1 MAEWIKNITGLGAG
15 EYQPYDLVDADC
27 DQKCASNSSE
37 TFYDY
42 NGYCDGCKQTVKS
55 FLYSLNIILLPR
67 WRVVYVQTKDRKID
81 SVGDSLK
88 SLILA

>member
-55 FLYSLNIILLPR
+55 FLSSLYLILLPR
-67 WRVVYVQTKDRKID
+67 WRMVSVKTIERIID
-81 SVGDSLK
+81 SVEDSLE
-88 SLILA
+88 SLKLA

>member
-1 MAEWIKNITGLGAG
+1 MT
-15 EYQPYDLVDADC
+15 DADC

-55 FLYSLNIILLPR
+55 FLSSLNLISLPR
-67 WRVVYVQTKDRKID
+67 WRVVSVKTIDRKID
-81 SVGDSLK
+81 SAGDSLE
-88 SLILA
+88 SLNLA